1 MDFCCCS
8 LGRKVKSLAKKFFSL
23 ANRFE
28 TVDKIVDEKSR
39 EGERKEGRENVKIP
53 MIRIIKGEILVGEG
67 RGNGK
72 LPSDIFMKG
81 T

>member
-39 EGERKEGRENVKIP
+39 EGERKEGRENDD
-53 MIRIIKGEILVGEG
+53 E
-67 RGNGK
+67 
-72 LPSDIFMKG
+72 DY
-81 T
+81 

>member
-1 MDFCCCS
+1 M
-8 LGRKVKSLAKKFFSL
+8 KSLEKKFFSL
-23 ANRFE
+23 ASHFE
-28 TVDKIVDEKSR
+28 TMDKIVDEKSR
-39 EGERKEGRENVKIP
+39 EGGRKEGRENVKIP

>member
-1 MDFCCCS
+1 M
-8 LGRKVKSLAKKFFSL
+8 KSLEKKFFSL
-23 ANRFE
+23 ASRFE

-39 EGERKEGRENVKIP
+39 EGGRKEGRENVKIP

>member
-1 MDFCCCS
+1 M
-8 LGRKVKSLAKKFFSL
+8 KSLEKKFFSL
-23 ANRFE
+23 ASRFE

-39 EGERKEGRENVKIP
+39 EGGRKEGRENVKIP

-67 RGNGK
+67 GGNGK